1 MRYRVKLELWVTKDG
16 ELTTVKEDAAV
27 YPTMLAAG
35 ESSEAKVPEEYR
47 GNLVVED
54 ADY

>member
-1 MRYRVKLELWVTKDG
+1 VRYRVKVELWVTKDG
-16 ELTTVKEDAAV
+16 ELTTDVAEAAV

-47 GNLVVED
+47 GNLVVEN
-54 ADY
+54 AD